1 MGRLAG
7 LLEAARTAM
16 TTLLTPTA
24 ARDLM
29 ARHGLA
35 MRKRDGQNLLVDP
48 NTVRRIVATAG
59 LQPDD
64 VVLEVGPGIGSLT
77 LALAPAVSR
86 VVAVEIDAGF
96 IAALAEV
103 LDGVEGVEVIH
114 ADALDVDLAA
124 LVDGGPA
131 RMVAN
136 LPYNIA
142 TAVTVEALATG
153 AFTELF
159 VMVQREVGERW
170 AARPGDA
177 TYSGVSAKLGVLA
190 DVSVVLAISRSV
202 FLPVPNVDS
211 VMVRLVRRT
220 DAPDPAG
227 YARIAGVI
235 DAAFAQRR
243 KTLRNTLRT
252 LGAVE
257 TVATAAAEAGIDLA
271 QRAEELSPAD
281 LIRLANA
288 LARASEG
295 ASHRGLAPS

>member
-1 MGRLAG
+1 MGRVAG
-7 LLEAARTAM
+7 VFEAARTSM
-16 TTLLTPTA
+16 TPLLTPTA

-59 LQPDD
+59 LEPDD

-77 LALAPAVSR
+77 LALAPAVRR
-86 VVAVEIDAGF
+86 VIAVEIDAGF

-103 LDGVEGVEVIH
+103 LDGVDGVEVVH
-114 ADALDVDLAA
+114 ADALAVDLAA

-136 LPYNIA
+136 LPYNVA
-142 TAVTVEALATG
+142 TAVAIEALATG

-190 DVSVVLAISRSV
+190 EVSIVLSIPRSV

-211 VMVRLVRRT
+211 VMVRLARRD
-220 DAPDPAG
+220 DAPDPAR
-227 YARIAGVI
+227 YARIAGFIEV
-235 DAAFAQRR
+235 AFAQRR

-252 LGAVE
+252 LGTD
-257 TVATAAAEAGIDLA
+257 TVATAAATAGIDLS
-271 QRAEELSPAD
+271 QRAEELSPSD
-281 LIRLANA
+281 LVRLADA
-288 LARASEG
+288 VGRAVED
-295 ASHRGLAPS
+295 ATHRTPGPS